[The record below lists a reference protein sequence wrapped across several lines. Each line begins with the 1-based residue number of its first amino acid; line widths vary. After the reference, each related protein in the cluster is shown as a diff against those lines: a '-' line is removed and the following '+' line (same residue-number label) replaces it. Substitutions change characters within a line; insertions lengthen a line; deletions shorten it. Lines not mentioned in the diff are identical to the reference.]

1 MNRREFLK
9 SALTIAALAPVTR
22 LAAGTGADGDKTSDA
37 AEGAQVTRR
46 RYKNTALT
54 VPLLGF
60 GCMRLPRLS
69 PDRPDIDQATVKK
82 MIVHCAAIIF
92 GLCLRTRLGET
103 RTGRFPALPLRIASS
118 ILRHP
123 PFC

>member
-60 GCMRLPRLS
+60 GSLLAKGVREAIQTDGLLGVLTGGLTS
-69 PDRPDIDQATVKK
+69 AAAGITAALFFSL
-82 MIVHCAAIIF
+82 IVALIF
-92 GLCLRTRLGET
+92 KPKDKG
-103 RTGRFPALPLRIASS
+103 
-118 ILRHP
+118 
-123 PFC
+123 